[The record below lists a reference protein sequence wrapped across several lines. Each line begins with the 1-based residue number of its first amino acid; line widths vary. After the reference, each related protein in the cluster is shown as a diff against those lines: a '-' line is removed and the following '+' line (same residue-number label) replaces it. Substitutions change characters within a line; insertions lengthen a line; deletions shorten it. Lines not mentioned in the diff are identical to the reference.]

1 MGRKPAPCGT
11 RAGYLAHRKRG
22 ENCEACKRAATRE
35 LGQKRGAT
43 PRSTATRIK
52 GRIAVI
58 EEKLRR
64 GECMDCGMK
73 VTRENYFCFDFDH
86 REPMEKSFAISS
98 KSRDV
103 ARATLEA
110 EFDKCDLVCANCHRI
125 RTHQQIKTGV
135 MTGKKKTGQ
144 KRQIAPTLFDMTG

>member
-1 MGRKPAPCGT
+1 
-11 RAGYLAHRKRG
+11 
-22 ENCEACKRAATRE
+22 
-35 LGQKRGAT
+35 
-43 PRSTATRIK
+43 
-52 GRIAVI
+52 
-58 EEKLRR
+58 
-64 GECMDCGMK
+64 MDCGMK

-125 RTHQQIKTGV
+125 RTHLQIKTGV
-135 MTGKKKTGQ
+135 MTGKKKTGH
-144 KRQIAPTLFDMTG
+144 KRPIAPTLFDMTG